1 MKLQEMKDK
10 AVQLRES
17 QSGWKSCQDGS
28 YEMALDHVGYYKLM
42 KEIRELEETIE
53 EAEAEAEPEPEVDPG
68 EYHCDCCGYANE
80 ICKCN

>member
-1 MKLQEMKDK
+1 MTLQEMKDK

-17 QSGWKSCQDGS
+17 QSSWKSCQDGS

-42 KEIRELEETIE
+42 KEIRDLAETI
-53 EAEAEAEPEPEVDPG
+53 AEAEVDPS